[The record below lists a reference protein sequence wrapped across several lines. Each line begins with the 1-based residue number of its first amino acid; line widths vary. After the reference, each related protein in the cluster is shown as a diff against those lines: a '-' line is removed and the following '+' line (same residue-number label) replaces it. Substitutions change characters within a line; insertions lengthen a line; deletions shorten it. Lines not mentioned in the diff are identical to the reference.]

1 MKKKVL
7 IIILVI
13 LGLALAAFAVYKLV
27 TPKAY
32 KPEILEPEVFEEQ
45 TYDTDLIIGLWQNG
59 TVHYRFNDDGTGVTW
74 DTADDV
80 LESEGSKFT
89 WEVNKS
95 TFTHFH
101 QMEIGGTIP
110 KPYKIK
116 KLDLMNLEYVDPYGV
131 KTSFIKLE

>member
-32 KPEILEPEVFEEQ
+32 KPEVLEPEVFEEQ

-59 TVHYRFNDDGTGVTW
+59 TIHYRFNDDGTGV
-74 DTADDV
+74 
-80 LESEGSKFT
+80 T